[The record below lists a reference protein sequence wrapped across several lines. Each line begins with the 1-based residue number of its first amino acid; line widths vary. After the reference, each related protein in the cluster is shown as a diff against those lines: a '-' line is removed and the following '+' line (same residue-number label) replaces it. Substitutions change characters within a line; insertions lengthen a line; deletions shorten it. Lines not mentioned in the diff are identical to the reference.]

1 MFKNIS
7 RFYLNKKT
15 FIIAIIATMILEP
28 VGMIMEIKIDDV
40 IPFELIAYGILF
52 LLLIGLFITHHKK
65 DYILL
70 NGIVSGILMYEFV
83 NAVYFLSVY
92 IDNLEYY
99 RSLGFFGCLCISI
112 MFLFVTVIFLI
123 AYNHFTLNRRRA
135 VNRTKIIL
143 NQFLLFIVFLEPF
156 IAIVMSS
163 MIGLT
168 VFEMITYI
176 IVYASDAFLLLVVAC
191 CELQLAMNRNDET
204 RLEEPVPSDIK
215 ATLWYAVSFLFSLFI
230 CCMNIILSNAKPLIL
245 ILSIVDIIF
254 SIGFLIYY
262 LNKKKKPSS
271 KLSIFIYVG
280 FITTIGLMVFF
291 IGHFV
296 WTILF

>member
-15 FIIAIIATMILEP
+15 FLIAIITTMILEP
-28 VGMIMEIKIDDV
+28 VGMIMEIKMNDL
-40 IPFELIAYGILF
+40 IPFEIIAYFILF

-70 NGIVSGILMYEFV
+70 NGIVSGILIYEFV
-83 NAVYFLSVY
+83 SAVYFLSVY
-92 IDNLEYY
+92 IDMLEYF
-99 RSLGFFGCLCISI
+99 RNLGFFGCFCLSF
-112 MFLFVTVIFLI
+112 MFMFVTVIFFI
-123 AYNHFTLNRRRA
+123 TYNHFTLNRNRA
-135 VNRTKIIL
+135 VSRTKIIL
-143 NQFLLFIVFLEPF
+143 NQFLLIIVFWEP
-156 IAIVMSS
+156 IITIVMSS
-163 MIGLT
+163 MLGLT
-168 VFEMITYI
+168 VFEMVTYI

-191 CELQLAMNRNDET
+191 CELELAMNRSDET
-204 RLEEPVPSDIK
+204 RLEELVPSDIRS
-215 ATLWYAVSFLFSLFI
+215 TLWYAVSFLFALFS
-230 CCMNIILSNAKPLIL
+230 CSMIILLSNAKALIL
-245 ILSIVDIIF
+245 ALSIIDVLI

-262 LNKKKKPSS
+262 LNKRKESSS
-271 KLSIFIYVG
+271 KFRIFLYVG